1 MAAVSRRGTQNHVSV
16 MMPKQTIEPDLKF
29 DIPRIHVRKGPPG
42 CRSGELIG
50 SPLLVLKVT
59 ELMVEWSLRQKI
71 FRVAEILFRLS
82 AVDSVACE
90 QLAAGGRSPQSF
102 FRTMRRLT

>member
-1 MAAVSRRGTQNHVSV
+1 M
-16 MMPKQTIEPDLKF
+16 
-29 DIPRIHVRKGPPG
+29 
-42 CRSGELIG
+42 
-50 SPLLVLKVT
+50 LVLKVT

-90 QLAAGGRSPQSF
+90 QLASRCQVAPVLLLYNAKAYV
-102 FRTMRRLT
+102 RRKSA